1 MFNPLWESTITIV
14 PFTWLHIGQGLG
26 RIFCFLGI
34 IDEYT
39 PFVLLDVINILSSV
53 EDTKILESIRI
64 IYFCEKCGI
73 HINPKT
79 FFCETCNYQFYV
91 ETSSWVPHVLDFVI
105 HLKLLAIIYY
115 GMMKEWDSVENVPRL
130 WKQLKSFVDVVRI
143 KLLENLDSVS
153 DVLNDT

>member
-1 MFNPLWESTITIV
+1 M
-14 PFTWLHIGQGLG
+14 
-26 RIFCFLGI
+26 
-34 IDEYT
+34 
-39 PFVLLDVINILSSV
+39 